1 MIRNSIV
8 ISMEIFIS
16 NASLTSSRIN
26 TDLFFK
32 KKKRKRLFLQE
43 ITITFVSYFSLII
56 IYASLP
62 QPLEF
67 TQTLL
72 SNLGEL
78 ECVLMTLD
86 APIYFH
92 WLQ

>member
-8 ISMEIFIS
+8 ISMEIFLP

-32 KKKRKRLFLQE
+32 KKKRLFLQE
-43 ITITFVSYFSLII
+43 ITVTFVSYFSLII
-56 IYASLP
+56 IYTSLL

-67 TQTLL
+67 TQALL

-78 ECVLMTLD
+78 ECVLVILD

>member
-8 ISMEIFIS
+8 ISMEIFLS
-16 NASLTSSRIN
+16 NASLTSSIIN
-26 TDLFFK
+26 TDLFIK
-32 KKKRKRLFLQE
+32 KKKRLFLQE
-43 ITITFVSYFSLII
+43 ITVTFVSYFSLII
-56 IYASLP
+56 IYTSLL

-67 TQTLL
+67 TQALL

-78 ECVLMTLD
+78 ECVLVILD

>member
-8 ISMEIFIS
+8 ISMEIFLS

-32 KKKRKRLFLQE
+32 KKKKRLFLQE
-43 ITITFVSYFSLII
+43 ITVTFVSYFSLII
-56 IYASLP
+56 IYTSLL

-67 TQTLL
+67 TQALL
-72 SNLGEL
+72 RNLGEL
-78 ECVLMTLD
+78 ECVLIILD

>member
-8 ISMEIFIS
+8 ISMEIFLS

-32 KKKRKRLFLQE
+32 KKKKRLFLQE
-43 ITITFVSYFSLII
+43 ITVTFVSYFSLII
-56 IYASLP
+56 IYTSLL

-67 TQTLL
+67 TQALL

-78 ECVLMTLD
+78 ECVLVILD